1 MRIKEIILLCTLVP
15 APMSKKVEADNM
27 STSQLLDLLNWYLAD
42 LFGLE
47 ILIELCNYSNIVWCE
62 P

>member
-15 APMSKKVEADNM
+15 APMLKKVEADNM

-47 ILIELCNYSNIVWCE
+47 ILIELCKNSNIVWYE